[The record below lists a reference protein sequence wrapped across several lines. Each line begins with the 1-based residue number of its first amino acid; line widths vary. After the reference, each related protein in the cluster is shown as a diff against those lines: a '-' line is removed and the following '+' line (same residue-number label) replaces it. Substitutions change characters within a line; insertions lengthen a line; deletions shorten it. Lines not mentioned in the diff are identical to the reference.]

1 MGEKKMTINPI
12 ISVVMPVYNA
22 EKYLDE
28 SIESIL
34 KQTYQNF
41 EFIIINDGSI
51 DKSLEIIKKYQN
63 QDERIVLISRENK
76 GLVAS
81 LNEGIAKAKGKYIAR
96 MDADDVSLSE
106 RLETQL
112 KYMITN
118 NLDICGGNYL
128 IIDQNSKTISTSEV
142 PESFSEILLT
152 MVSNVPFAHPSVM
165 IKKFFLDDKK
175 LKYGIN
181 GYKNA
186 EDLDLWINMYNQN
199 ARFGNVKKR
208 IIKYR
213 VVPTSMSRTNHK
225 KIKIESNNSFN
236 QLMKERKNEF
246 EELFNHIERKN
257 LTNTMQLNL
266 VRANWRYF
274 FLNKNYKFLFL
285 NFKKIRFYNVLKGT
299 LSFFKYKVL

>member
-1 MGEKKMTINPI
+1 MNEL
-12 ISVVMPVYNA
+12 ISVILPVYNG
-22 EKYLDE
+22 EKYLKE

-34 KQTYQNF
+34 NQTYTNF
-41 EFIIINDGSI
+41 EFIIINDGSK
-51 DKSLEIIKKYQN
+51 DSSLEIIKEYEKE
-63 QDERIVLISRENK
+63 DERIVAVSRENK
-76 GLVAS
+76 GLIAT
-81 LNEGIAKAKGKYIAR
+81 LNEGIEKAKGKYIAR
-96 MDADDVSLSE
+96 MDQDDISLPQ

-142 PESFSEILLT
+142 PENFSEILLT

-165 IKKFFLDDKK
+165 IKIFFLDDKK

-181 GYKNA
+181 GYRNA
-186 EDLDLWINMYNQN
+186 EDLDLWINMYNKN
-199 ARFGNVKKR
+199 AKFGNVR
-208 IIKYR
+208 EQIMKYR
-213 VVPTSMSRTNHK
+213 VIATSMSRTNHK
-225 KIKIESNNSFN
+225 KIKIESNASFN
-236 QLMKERKNEF
+236 KLMKERKNEF
-246 EELFNHIERKN
+246 EELFNHMERKN

>member
-1 MGEKKMTINPI
+1 MNEL
-12 ISVVMPVYNA
+12 ISVILPVYNG
-22 EKYLDE
+22 EKYLKE
-28 SIESIL
+28 AIESIL
-34 KQTYQNF
+34 NQTYTNF
-41 EFIIINDGSI
+41 EFIIIDDGSK
-51 DKSLEIIKKYQN
+51 DSSLEIIRDYEKE
-63 QDERIVLISRENK
+63 DERIVVVSRENK
-76 GLVAS
+76 GLIAT
-81 LNEGIAKAKGKYIAR
+81 LNEGIEKARGKYIAR
-96 MDADDVSLSE
+96 MDQDDISLPQRFE
-106 RLETQL
+106 EQL

-246 EELFNHIERKN
+246 EKLFNHMERKN

-285 NFKKIRFYNVLKGT
+285 NFKKIRFYNVFKGT

>member
-1 MGEKKMTINPI
+1 MSEL
-12 ISVVMPVYNA
+12 ISVILPVYNG
-22 EKYLDE
+22 EKYLKE
-28 SIESIL
+28 AIESIL
-34 KQTYQNF
+34 NQTYTNF
-41 EFIIINDGSI
+41 EFIIINDGSK
-51 DKSLEIIKKYQN
+51 DSSLEIIKEYEKE
-63 QDERIVLISRENK
+63 DERIIVISRENK
-76 GLVAS
+76 GLIAT
-81 LNEGIAKAKGKYIAR
+81 LNEGIEKAKGKYIAR
-96 MDADDVSLSE
+96 MDQDDISLPQ

-142 PESFSEILLT
+142 PENFSEILLT

-186 EDLDLWINMYNQN
+186 EDLDLWINMYNKN
-199 ARFGNVKKR
+199 AKFGNVR
-208 IIKYR
+208 EQIMKYR
-213 VVPTSMSRTNHK
+213 VIATSMSRTNHK
-225 KIKIESNNSFN
+225 KIKIESNASFN
-236 QLMKERKNEF
+236 KLMKERKNEF
-246 EELFNHIERKN
+246 EELFNHMERKN